1 MPNRSKNLKKILTQ
15 IQSEEMIGLWE
26 KYSVEVTW
34 GGGGGRGHGGEIPPP
49 AAVDRPNQ
57 ADSPPPPLSDKHLP
71 G

>member
-1 MPNRSKNLKKILTQ
+1 MREIL
-15 IQSEEMIGLWE
+15 SGSYMGGGWGPW
-26 KYSVEVTW
+26 TW
-34 GGGGGRGHGGEIPPP
+34 GGDTPP